1 MQLNKF
7 FLGRWLT
14 WPLAFSVGI
23 HGSVIAA
30 LLYVSVEQMRIQPE
44 IEDAPIAV
52 TMVNIDTFAA
62 PQPAAAE
69 PQAEPEPE
77 PEPEPIDEAPPE
89 PEVLPEPVPVPIPEP
104 VKPKPKPVKKEVKK
118 PEVKKPEVKKPDVKK
133 TVAPPDDKP
142 FKSDEPALVS
152 TNAPVKSAPKASVP
166 GVSTSTGPKAL
177 SKAKPTY
184 PARALALGVEGQ
196 VKVQYDIDEN
206 GRVTNVRILEATPR
220 NTFEREVKQV
230 MRKWRFEAVAAKDYV
245 TTVVFKIGGTTEM
258 D

>member
-7 FLGRWLT
+7 FLGRRLT

-52 TMVNIDTFAA
+52 TMVNIDTFAV

-69 PQAEPEPE
+69 PQAEPEPIE
-77 PEPEPIDEAPPE
+77 EAPPE

-118 PEVKKPEVKKPDVKK
+118 PEVKKPDVKK

-142 FKSDEPALVS
+142 FKSEEPALVS

>member
-7 FLGRWLT
+7 FLGRRLT
-14 WPLAFSVGI
+14 WPIALSVGL
-23 HGSVIAA
+23 HGSVVAA
-30 LLYVSVEQMRIQPE
+30 LLYVSVEQMREQPE
-44 IEDAPIAV
+44 IEDAPLAV
-52 TMVNIDTFAA
+52 TMVNIATFAA

-77 PEPEPIDEAPPE
+77 SVEEAPPE
-89 PEVLPEPVPVPIPEP
+89 PEVLPEPVPVAIPEP
-104 VKPKPKPVKKEVKK
+104 VKPKPKPKPVKK
-118 PEVKKPEVKKPDVKK
+118 EVKKPEVKKPDVKK

-142 FKSDEPALVS
+142 FKSDEPALVAN
-152 TNAPVKSAPKASVP
+152 NAPVKSAPKASVP
-166 GVSTSTGPKAL
+166 GASTSAGPKAL

-245 TTVVFKIGGTTEM
+245 TTIVFKIGGNMEM
-258 D
+258 N

>member
-7 FLGRWLT
+7 FLGRRLT

-69 PQAEPEPE
+69 PQAEPEPIE
-77 PEPEPIDEAPPE
+77 EAPPE

-104 VKPKPKPVKKEVKK
+104 VKPKPKPKPVKK
-118 PEVKKPEVKKPDVKK
+118 EVKKPEVKKPDVKK

>member
-7 FLGRWLT
+7 FRGRRLT
-14 WPLAFSVGI
+14 WPIVFSVGL
-23 HGSVIAA
+23 HGSVVAA
-30 LLYVSVEQMRIQPE
+30 LLYVSVEQMSVQPE

-52 TMVNIDTFAA
+52 TMVNVADFAA

-69 PQAEPEPE
+69 PQTEPEPE
-77 PEPEPIDEAPPE
+77 PVEEAPPE

-104 VKPKPKPVKKEVKK
+104 VKPKPKPKPKPVKKEVKK
-118 PEVKKPEVKKPDVKK
+118 PEVKKSE
-133 TVAPPDDKP
+133 APPDDKP
-142 FKSDEPALVS
+142 FKSDEPALV
-152 TNAPVKSAPKASVP
+152 TNNAPVKSAPKAAAP
-166 GVSTSTGPKAL
+166 GASTTAGPRAL

-196 VKVQYDIDEN
+196 VKVQYDIDED

-245 TTVVFKIGGTTEM
+245 TTIVFKIGGTMEM

>member
-7 FLGRWLT
+7 FLGRRLSWSLV
-14 WPLAFSVGI
+14 FSVGL

-30 LLYVSVEQMRIQPE
+30 LLYASVAQIRAQPD
-44 IEDAPIAV
+44 IEDAPLAV

-77 PEPEPIDEAPPE
+77 PVEEAPPE

-104 VKPKPKPVKKEVKK
+104 IKPKPKSKPVKK
-118 PEVKKPEVKKPDVKK
+118 EVKKPEVKKPDVKK

-142 FKSDEPALVS
+142 FKSNEPALVS

-166 GVSTSTGPKAL
+166 GVSTSSGPKAL

-245 TTVVFKIGGTTEM
+245 TTIVFKIGGTMEM
-258 D
+258 N

>member
-118 PEVKKPEVKKPDVKK
+118 PEVKKPDVKK

-142 FKSDEPALVS
+142 FKSAEPALVS

>member
-7 FLGRWLT
+7 FLGRRLT
-14 WPLAFSVGI
+14 WPIAFSVGL
-23 HGSVIAA
+23 HGSVVAA
-30 LLYVSVEQMRIQPE
+30 LLYVSVDQMSVQPE

-52 TMVNIDTFAA
+52 TMVNIAAFAA

-77 PEPEPIDEAPPE
+77 PVEEAPPE

-104 VKPKPKPVKKEVKK
+104 VKPKPKPKPKAVKKEVKK
-118 PEVKKPEVKKPDVKK
+118 PEVKRTE
-133 TVAPPDDKP
+133 APPDDQP
-142 FKSDEPALVS
+142 FKSDEPALVAN
-152 TNAPVKSAPKASVP
+152 NAPVKSAPKAVAP
-166 GVSTSTGPKAL
+166 GASTTAGPKAL

-196 VKVQYDIDEN
+196 VKVQYDIDAD

-245 TTVVFKIGGTTEM
+245 TTIVFKFGGNMEM

>member
-69 PQAEPEPE
+69 PQAEPE

>member
-7 FLGRWLT
+7 FLGRRLT

-77 PEPEPIDEAPPE
+77 PEPIEEAPPE

-118 PEVKKPEVKKPDVKK
+118 PEVKKPDVKK

-142 FKSDEPALVS
+142 FKSEEPALVS

>member
-7 FLGRWLT
+7 FLGRRLT
-14 WPLAFSVGI
+14 WPIAFSVGL
-23 HGSVIAA
+23 HGSVVAA
-30 LLYVSVEQMRIQPE
+30 LLYVSVDQMSVQPE

-52 TMVNIDTFAA
+52 TMVNIAAFAA

-69 PQAEPEPE
+69 PQAEPEPVE
-77 PEPEPIDEAPPE
+77 EAPPE

-104 VKPKPKPVKKEVKK
+104 VKPKPKPKPKPVKKEVKK
-118 PEVKKPEVKKPDVKK
+118 PEVKRTE
-133 TVAPPDDKP
+133 AAPDDKP
-142 FKSDEPALVS
+142 FKSDEPALVAN
-152 TNAPVKSAPKASVP
+152 NAPVKSAPKAAAP
-166 GVSTSTGPKAL
+166 GASTTAGPRAL

-196 VKVQYDIDEN
+196 VKVQYDIDEE

-245 TTVVFKIGGTTEM
+245 TTIVFKIGGNMEM

>member
-77 PEPEPIDEAPPE
+77 PEPIDEAPPE

-104 VKPKPKPVKKEVKK
+104 VKPKPKQVKK
-118 PEVKKPEVKKPDVKK
+118 EVKKPDVKK

>member
-7 FLGRWLT
+7 FLGRRLT
-14 WPLAFSVGI
+14 WPIAFSVGL
-23 HGSVIAA
+23 HGSVVAA
-30 LLYVSVEQMRIQPE
+30 LLYVSVEQMSVQPE

-52 TMVNIDTFAA
+52 TMVNIAAFAA

-77 PEPEPIDEAPPE
+77 PVEEAPPE

-104 VKPKPKPVKKEVKK
+104 VKPKPKPKPKPVKKEVKK
-118 PEVKKPEVKKPDVKK
+118 PEVKRTE
-133 TVAPPDDKP
+133 APPDDQP
-142 FKSDEPALVS
+142 FKSDEPALVAN
-152 TNAPVKSAPKASVP
+152 NASVKSAPKAVAP
-166 GVSTSTGPKAL
+166 GASTTAGPKAL

-196 VKVQYDIDEN
+196 VKVQYDIDAD

-245 TTVVFKIGGTTEM
+245 TTIVFKIGGNMEM

>member
-7 FLGRWLT
+7 FLGRRLT
-14 WPLAFSVGI
+14 WPIALSVGL
-23 HGSVIAA
+23 HGSVVAA
-30 LLYVSVEQMRIQPE
+30 LLYVSVEQMREQPE
-44 IEDAPIAV
+44 IEDAPLAV
-52 TMVNIDTFAA
+52 TMVNIATFAA

-77 PEPEPIDEAPPE
+77 PVEEAPPE
-89 PEVLPEPVPVPIPEP
+89 PEVLPEPVPVAIPEP
-104 VKPKPKPVKKEVKK
+104 VKPKPKPKPVKK
-118 PEVKKPEVKKPDVKK
+118 EVKKPEVKKPDVKK

-142 FKSDEPALVS
+142 FKSDEPALVAN
-152 TNAPVKSAPKASVP
+152 NAPVKSAPKASVP
-166 GVSTSTGPKAL
+166 GASTSAGPKAL

-230 MRKWRFEAVAAKDYV
+230 MRKWRFEAVAAKDYI
-245 TTVVFKIGGTTEM
+245 TTIVFKIGGNMEM
-258 D
+258 N

>member
-7 FLGRWLT
+7 FLGRRLSWSLV
-14 WPLAFSVGI
+14 FSVGL

-30 LLYVSVEQMRIQPE
+30 LLYASVAQIRAQPD
-44 IEDAPIAV
+44 IEDAPLAV

-77 PEPEPIDEAPPE
+77 PVEEAPPE

-104 VKPKPKPVKKEVKK
+104 VKPKPKPKPVKK
-118 PEVKKPEVKKPDVKK
+118 EVKKPEVKKPDVKK

-166 GVSTSTGPKAL
+166 GVSTSSGPKAL

-206 GRVTNVRILEATPR
+206 GRVTNVHILDATPR

-245 TTVVFKIGGTTEM
+245 TTIVFKIGGTMEM
-258 D
+258 N

>member
-7 FLGRWLT
+7 FLGRRLT
-14 WPLAFSVGI
+14 WPIALSVGL
-23 HGSVIAA
+23 HGSVVAA
-30 LLYVSVEQMRIQPE
+30 LLYVSIEQMREQPE
-44 IEDAPIAV
+44 IEDAPLAV
-52 TMVNIDTFAA
+52 TMVNIATFAA

-77 PEPEPIDEAPPE
+77 PVEEAPPE
-89 PEVLPEPVPVPIPEP
+89 PEVLPEPVPVAIPEP
-104 VKPKPKPVKKEVKK
+104 VKPKPKPKPVKK
-118 PEVKKPEVKKPDVKK
+118 EVKKPEVKKPDVKK

-142 FKSDEPALVS
+142 FKSDEPALVAN
-152 TNAPVKSAPKASVP
+152 NAPVKSAPKASVP
-166 GVSTSTGPKAL
+166 GASTSAGPKAL

-245 TTVVFKIGGTTEM
+245 TTIVFKIGGNMEM
-258 D
+258 N

>member
-7 FLGRWLT
+7 FLGRRLT
-14 WPLAFSVGI
+14 WPIAFSVGL
-23 HGSVIAA
+23 HGSVVAA
-30 LLYVSVEQMRIQPE
+30 LLYVSVEQMSVQPE

-52 TMVNIDTFAA
+52 TMVNIAAFAA

-69 PQAEPEPE
+69 PQAEPEPVE
-77 PEPEPIDEAPPE
+77 EAPPE

-104 VKPKPKPVKKEVKK
+104 VKPQPKPKPKPVKKEVKK
-118 PEVKKPEVKKPDVKK
+118 PEVKRTE
-133 TVAPPDDKP
+133 APPDDQP
-142 FKSDEPALVS
+142 FKSDEPALVAN
-152 TNAPVKSAPKASVP
+152 NAPVKSAPKAVAP
-166 GVSTSTGPKAL
+166 GASTTAGPKAL

-196 VKVQYDIDEN
+196 VKVQYDIDAD

-245 TTVVFKIGGTTEM
+245 TTIVFKIGGNMEM

>member
-7 FLGRWLT
+7 FLGRRLT
-14 WPLAFSVGI
+14 WPIAFSVGL
-23 HGSVIAA
+23 HGSVVAA
-30 LLYVSVEQMRIQPE
+30 LLYVSVEQMSVQPE

-52 TMVNIDTFAA
+52 TMVNIAAFAA

-77 PEPEPIDEAPPE
+77 PVEEAPPE

-104 VKPKPKPVKKEVKK
+104 VKPKPKPKPKPVKKEVKK
-118 PEVKKPEVKKPDVKK
+118 PEVKRTE
-133 TVAPPDDKP
+133 APPDDQP
-142 FKSDEPALVS
+142 FKSDEPALVAN
-152 TNAPVKSAPKASVP
+152 NAPVKSAPKAVAP
-166 GVSTSTGPKAL
+166 GASTTAGPKAL

-196 VKVQYDIDEN
+196 VKVQYDIDAD

-245 TTVVFKIGGTTEM
+245 TTIVFKIGGNMEM

>member
-69 PQAEPEPE
+69 PQAEPEP
-77 PEPEPIDEAPPE
+77 IDEAPPE

-118 PEVKKPEVKKPDVKK
+118 PDVKK
-133 TVAPPDDKP
+133 TVVPPDDKP

>member
-77 PEPEPIDEAPPE
+77 PEPIDEAPPE

-118 PEVKKPEVKKPDVKK
+118 PEVKKPDVKK
-133 TVAPPDDKP
+133 TVASPDDKP

>member
-77 PEPEPIDEAPPE
+77 PEPIDEAPPE

-104 VKPKPKPVKKEVKK
+104 VKQKPKPVKK
-118 PEVKKPEVKKPDVKK
+118 EVKKPEVKKPDVKK

>member
-7 FLGRWLT
+7 FLDRRLSWSLV
-14 WPLAFSVGI
+14 FSVGL

-30 LLYVSVEQMRIQPE
+30 LLYASVAQIRAQPD
-44 IEDAPIAV
+44 IEDAPLAV

-77 PEPEPIDEAPPE
+77 PVEEAPPE

-104 VKPKPKPVKKEVKK
+104 VKPKPKPKPVKK
-118 PEVKKPEVKKPDVKK
+118 EVKKPEVKKPDVKK

-166 GVSTSTGPKAL
+166 GVSTSSGPKAL

-206 GRVTNVRILEATPR
+206 GRVTNVRILDATPR

-245 TTVVFKIGGTTEM
+245 TTIVFKIGGTMEM
-258 D
+258 N

>member
-7 FLGRWLT
+7 LLGRRLT

-69 PQAEPEPE
+69 P
-77 PEPEPIDEAPPE
+77 EPEPIEEAPPE
-89 PEVLPEPVPVPIPEP
+89 PEVLPDPVPVPIPEP

-118 PEVKKPEVKKPDVKK
+118 PEAKKPDVKK

-142 FKSDEPALVS
+142 FKSEEPALVS

>member
-7 FLGRWLT
+7 FLGRRLSWSLV
-14 WPLAFSVGI
+14 FSVGL

-30 LLYVSVEQMRIQPE
+30 LLYASVAQIRAQPD
-44 IEDAPIAV
+44 IEDAPLAV

-77 PEPEPIDEAPPE
+77 PVEEAPPE

-104 VKPKPKPVKKEVKK
+104 VKPKPKPKPVKK
-118 PEVKKPEVKKPDVKK
+118 EVKKPEVKKPDVKK
-133 TVAPPDDKP
+133 TVASPDDKP

-166 GVSTSTGPKAL
+166 GVSTSSGPKAL

-206 GRVTNVRILEATPR
+206 GRVTNVRILDATPR

-245 TTVVFKIGGTTEM
+245 TTIVFKIGGTMEM
-258 D
+258 N